1 MGRIS
6 IAYIHEGKW
15 PPGSVDIHIIEKSLR
30 KAVFAAILL
39 IPIACIFLS
48 LKEISATLILWRLQ
62 LSGLLVILLFFFWNP
77 VHKGES
83 LFSRLPLLFDVLFF
97 SISNKYNVI
106 ARYIVLILFLKFS
119 IFKLSESVIIMPAF
133 GVQLETHYT
142 SGRIIRR
149 FIPAGEILKP
159 VLLECVTPVTC
170 YWSLSLLVR
179 GKEELVLVFKDGQS
193 LI

>member
-62 LSGLLVILLFFFWNP
+62 LSGLL
-77 VHKGES
+77 
-83 LFSRLPLLFDVLFF
+83 
-97 SISNKYNVI
+97 
-106 ARYIVLILFLKFS
+106 
-119 IFKLSESVIIMPAF
+119 LSESVIIMPAF

-179 GKEELVLVFKDGQS
+179 GKEELVLVFKELHPPMKMLLPVWKALCASIDNKEGPDTCGEGEDG
-193 LI
+193 